1 MYVLKLTLTPDF
13 FIRFLDFLRY
23 YSMKFFIAVILLL
36 FMSLGFSQENLQHT
50 VRKGESLYS
59 ISKKYKVSVSDL
71 EQLNPTA
78 KKGLSVN
85 SILQIAVKKEIE
97 NGVHHEVVAKETL
110 FGLSKKYNISIDK
123 LKQFNPSIESEGL
136 KTGMV
141 LQLSHSKNNF
151 FTEGIVVEKSKP
163 KKNEKVNIPELQEVF
178 HIVLPM
184 ETKYGLSKKY
194 KISITE
200 LEKLNPQIKN
210 ELAVGTRL
218 LIRNSE
224 KKEKEVVLEEVV
236 FPNEIKLVSE
246 KGLANAESVIA
257 TASSNMGTKY
267 RSGGT
272 DSDGFDCSGLM
283 FSSFKSIDIVLPRTS
298 FEQSNFGIKVDKI
311 AAQKGDLIFFATN
324 GSSHINHVGLITEVL
339 ENDIKFVHSSTSSGV
354 IISSISEAYYNKRFV
369 QINRVISQ

>member
-1 MYVLKLTLTPDF
+1 
-13 FIRFLDFLRY
+13 
-23 YSMKFFIAVILLL
+23 MKFFKAVILLL

-85 SILQIAVKKEIE
+85 SILQITVKKEIE
-97 NGVHHEVVAKETL
+97 NVVHHEVVAKETL

-163 KKNEKVNIPELQEVF
+163 KKNEKENIPEIQEVF

>member
-1 MYVLKLTLTPDF
+1 MLKLTLTPDF

-163 KKNEKVNIPELQEVF
+163 KKSFLHENQ
-178 HIVLPM
+178 
-184 ETKYGLSKKY
+184 S
-194 KISITE
+194 
-200 LEKLNPQIKN
+200 
-210 ELAVGTRL
+210 
-218 LIRNSE
+218 
-224 KKEKEVVLEEVV
+224 
-236 FPNEIKLVSE
+236 
-246 KGLANAESVIA
+246 IA
-257 TASSNMGTKY
+257 TEISTHSQLFKKIKTK
-267 RSGGT
+267 
-272 DSDGFDCSGLM
+272 
-283 FSSFKSIDIVLPRTS
+283 
-298 FEQSNFGIKVDKI
+298 
-311 AAQKGDLIFFATN
+311 
-324 GSSHINHVGLITEVL
+324 
-339 ENDIKFVHSSTSSGV
+339 
-354 IISSISEAYYNKRFV
+354 
-369 QINRVISQ
+369 

>member
-1 MYVLKLTLTPDF
+1 MLKLTLTPDF

-163 KKNEKVNIPELQEVF
+163 KKNEKENIPELQEVF

>member
-1 MYVLKLTLTPDF
+1 MLKLTLTPDF

-71 EQLNPTA
+71 EQLNPSA

-97 NGVHHEVVAKETL
+97 NVVHHEVVAKETL

-163 KKNEKVNIPELQEVF
+163 KKNEKENIPEIQEVF